1 MGSSPLHPAPLL
13 REPQT
18 VQKRHPDRIQPLF
31 LCLGR
36 TAVCGAHDFSV
47 LLNYGFGRLVEKFG
61 KKRWLL
67 ALCVTLNLLILGY
80 FKYYNFLAEVLNPLL
95 RGFDIALPAI
105 QVTLPIGISFYTF
118 QALSYV
124 VDVYRGENQAQ
135 KNPLNMMLYIS
146 FFPQLIAG

>member
-36 TAVCGAHDFSV
+36 TAVCGAHDF
-47 LLNYGFGRLVEKFG
+47 FGSAQLRFRASVEKFG
-61 KKRWLL
+61 KRWLL

-135 KNPLNMMLYIS
+135 KIRS
-146 FFPQLIAG
+146 T

>member
-1 MGSSPLHPAPLL
+1 MP
-13 REPQT
+13 
-18 VQKRHPDRIQPLF
+18 
-31 LCLGR
+31 
-36 TAVCGAHDFSV
+36 GATRYVVLMIFSV

-124 VDVYRGENQAQ
+124 VDVYRGTIQAQ
-135 KNPLNMMLYIS
+135 KYLSSGALYFLLS
-146 FFPQLIAG
+146 AAHRGTDRQVSRCLRTD

>member
-1 MGSSPLHPAPLL
+1 M
-13 REPQT
+13 
-18 VQKRHPDRIQPLF
+18 
-31 LCLGR
+31 
-36 TAVCGAHDFSV
+36 
-47 LLNYGFGRLVEKFG
+47 
-61 KKRWLL
+61 
-67 ALCVTLNLLILGY
+67 
-80 FKYYNFLAEVLNPLL
+80 LNPLL

-146 FFPQLIAG
+146 FLPAAHSGTHREIP